1 MTFCFKTLE
10 KYFYDLNE
18 VIGCGAYGKVYK
30 GHYLPNCA
38 TDSTKDLELAIKEIP
53 ILSNKGEA
61 DQFKKTVF
69 AEIDMMKILNHKNIV
84 RFVDVKRTDNFF
96 YIITEYCNQGSLA
109 SYLKKYTLSEKEIIF
124 FIKQI
129 IEGFK
134 YLYSKK
140 IMHRD
145 VKPENILLHNNVI
158 KLADF
163 GFAKNIKES
172 STPEEH
178 TIVGTVYYMSPEIL
192 AGIFNKSLLKLH
204 IIIIFHIIIIKK

>member
-10 KYFYDLNE
+10 KYFYDLND
-18 VIGCGAYGKVYK
+18 VIGFGAYGKVYK
-30 GHYLPNCA
+30 GYYLPNHA
-38 TDSTKDLELAIKEIP
+38 TEATKDVVLAIKEIP
-53 ILSNKGEA
+53 ILANKGEA
-61 DQFKKTVF
+61 EQFKKTVL
-69 AEIDMMKILNHKNIV
+69 AEIEMMKNLKHKNIV
-84 RFVDVKRTDNFF
+84 RFIDVKRTDNFF
-96 YIITEYCNQGSLA
+96 YIITEFCNQGSLS
-109 SYLKKYTLSEKEIIF
+109 SYLKKNSLTEKEAIF
-124 FIKQI
+124 FMKQI

-145 VKPENILLHNNVI
+145 VKPENILLHNNVV

-172 STPEEH
+172 SKPEEH

-192 AGIFNKSLLKLH
+192 AGFSILLRIFIDFSL
-204 IIIIFHIIIIKK
+204 